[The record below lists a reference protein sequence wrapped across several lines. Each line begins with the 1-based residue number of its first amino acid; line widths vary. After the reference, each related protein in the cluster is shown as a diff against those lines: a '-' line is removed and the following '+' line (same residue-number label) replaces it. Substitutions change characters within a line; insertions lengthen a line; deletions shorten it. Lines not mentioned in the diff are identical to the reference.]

1 MLRTLVSLS
10 LVLVGCGSAPEPDA
24 APPTPADR
32 PADVPAEPVEV
43 VALDDWGREE
53 IPLPPEFAPG
63 MPAGNELLLF
73 APGMFTEGAED
84 YWSYVFLMRVEVGG
98 LDVEGVTELF
108 EQYYDGLIAA
118 VGGSRGLD
126 LPDDPATARFER
138 REDGVF
144 VGEVDLVDAFVTGEP
159 ITVHVDVR
167 PDSIDA
173 DASVL
178 RVLASPQPRDHV
190 VWARLRHA
198 VGTLAF

>member
-1 MLRTLVSLS
+1 MHRTLVSLS
-10 LVLVGCGSAPEPDA
+10 LVLTACGSAPEPDA
-24 APPTPADR
+24 TPEPSAEAP
-32 PADVPAEPVEV
+32 VSPAEPVEV
-43 VALDDWGREE
+43 VPLDDWGREE
-53 IPLPPEFAPG
+53 IALPPEFAPG

-73 APGMFTEGAED
+73 APGMFTDGAED
-84 YWSYVFLMRVEVGG
+84 YWSYVFLMRVELGG
-98 LDVEGVTELF
+98 LDVDGVTELF
-108 EQYYDGLIAA
+108 EQYYDGLIGA

-144 VGEVDLVDAFVTGEP
+144 VGEVDLIDAFVTGEP
-159 ITVHVDVR
+159 LTVHVDVR
-167 PDSIDA
+167 PDTIGA

-198 VGTLAF
+198 VGTLDF